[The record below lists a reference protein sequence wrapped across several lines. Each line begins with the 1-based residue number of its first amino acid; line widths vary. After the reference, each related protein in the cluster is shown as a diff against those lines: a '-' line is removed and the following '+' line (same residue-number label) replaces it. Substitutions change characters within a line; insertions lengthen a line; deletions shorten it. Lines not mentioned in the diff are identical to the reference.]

1 MRKRKG
7 RGGDD
12 FDGDLSVPLPIQTF
26 FWRQTS
32 PFIRPRQ
39 SKLTESSC
47 VSFERVVVQNILHG
61 LSPSLC
67 EAIQS
72 VSRWKVIQSACPHLM
87 HACSSLITACKRGGS
102 EKFGSSETKLLY
114 TLHWIILDAASECE
128 DADAEKFR
136 IPQHERSAT
145 DSAFYM
151 HSLST
156 VQLFVYL
163 FAPIIHLMKE
173 SDFESLKLEN
183 GLRLWQPLWDYQQ
196 PDIPCFASAVKP
208 QRSILKAQ
216 RNLLKVNTNAAN
228 IYVGKGTSREDL
240 AYLFGEPTSPST
252 AEEGNAPLA
261 RMSDICTISTSES
274 NTAAMEVVCE
284 HCNTIMPMRSG
295 DGPLMCRCGRKD
307 TLVAF
312 LPDSKNYAYMKLTSG
327 VDKDYVKQKLAS
339 ASAANG
345 TRGPGAV
352 DVLSASFLDVAVLR
366 CLFCLSWQ
374 EDGIYWALRYVH
386 KRMLEVCDELCHV
399 DRRER
404 SRSRSLPIPD
414 LQVLMV
420 NGSKPPS
427 PNGKSHPAASSPVF
441 HDKSPYHSPY
451 GDSHKSDRGGGAA
464 APTETRKEPPFKKIR
479 VIELKQFFDSSK
491 SFLKKKDGGGDAEGS
506 GSQSSSN
513 MKLESVHS
521 YLRGTRDDSS
531 SSCTVSTL
539 DTDLDMVRP
548 SSAMACYSNSH
559 HDLEEKKMSVGGEQ
573 RKSMPVL
580 YQQDHESI
588 ESSGQE
594 STTSSQADVS
604 VRTDP
609 IQKPIIRITEH
620 SPEPRPL
627 GGRSSRSNYHLSS
640 LHENGEDKGDQSSSL
655 PRSFTDSNIPYQA
668 EKEMAEVPGSKFY
681 IQDNGHINYMVVL
694 QAVHFV
700 AMNNHVPR
708 ICEVLLNVLN
718 CLLDLEIIESPDNRE
733 SRETSPSLAPSPSS
747 PGGKGG
753 DQSHRGEGRK
763 NDITAHSLAMDSL
776 FRIYKSLGCPHGC
789 GDGVVGPLG
798 HHLRLKGQNCLHRL
812 HKVNPALFHKFFRDT
827 VRRRPLQETVDF
839 LHAFLGF
846 CLDPTIIANSP
857 HAPKKSASQ
866 ETLPRSGY
874 GNNFGHSVGGE
885 GYRGVEGVLMA
896 NLTKPLITRC
906 VACTKELYSSDSIS
920 LFCDVRQ
927 LMAYI
932 KEVHG
937 GTYRRVA
944 LSGLLDSLQKLRR
957 EAVQRERESK
967 HKAGTP
973 IRRTTSVTS
982 ESGDEKEPQVS
993 PGLPYQEEHS
1003 FIGGGGGG
1011 GGSGGGGG
1019 GSSGGGGGGGKTRRS
1034 IFRKKLTKSLMFQ
1047 YAASDS
1053 EILEDSG
1060 PGSQGKLSPRTSI
1073 SAAEDDP
1080 PSGSN
1085 TPRRRFSKFNL
1096 GWRRQTK
1103 SDHEDD
1109 QGEGGLDRRESKSDL
1124 QVHRTRTRMSFR
1136 TASHATLSFL
1146 SARKRIEDGIKTFG
1160 KKMIRRGSA
1169 DDLHQHRS
1177 GRGQESGSEVLVL
1190 KEKKL
1195 VDRYLVK
1202 SGMLRFSFLLECCH
1216 PGSFPDPQLLAAM
1229 LDLEAPVVSR
1239 AAVLLECCHFIHRC
1253 NRGDW
1258 PSWMKHNLPSF
1269 RHNVNALQNRGQP
1282 SGYRRNLVMQR
1293 AAGRLFYSWAENLG
1307 LQLEYIL
1314 AKEHADRLSVI
1325 DDIKDDNRRKELR
1338 TEDEEEDFLDE
1349 ASINPKGT
1357 DCPYALKMLACLVL
1371 LEITTFLRE
1380 TFQYLPRTR
1389 SQKRE
1394 HGWDKPVISRRFSS
1408 IVSSPGHSDKS
1419 SESNIGELPS
1429 GMSGVG
1435 SPVDRKISFAVLT
1448 ERSDSFHSS
1457 TTSLSAMDPSAPF
1470 SDDKKD
1476 VRSRRLAQG
1485 RQKLLRHF
1493 RRGSGH
1499 NLSFRHNRSFKLKRP
1514 EGGGGSIKQLGS
1526 SRSRKISS
1534 HSLQSDAKLVEEDGA
1549 AATFVEDTE
1558 SVTGMLSGDEN
1569 QESPV
1574 ERDQEMEDEH
1584 LCASLP
1590 WIKVR
1595 GLFTWIKAFL
1605 PWIKV
1610 VVQLANLSNFICTHQ
1625 GYCHPNCYE
1634 RQRRSCSRLI
1644 AAMRKMY
1651 ETSES
1656 SMADEARNGSSQKDN
1671 MKDKLKRR
1679 DSIFMVTSPTKRRE
1693 STPLLEKIKTDVS
1706 MTKLKLNSTWKKE
1719 EKTREIK
1726 DDSPILKYLTSQ
1738 AQRLTQCPMAIL
1750 TKAAPVLQVENFVD
1764 MMPVAW
1770 ELLLETD
1777 QELAAAAASVFLLSS
1792 VKSPDK
1798 ARNTIIR
1805 ELQHEE
1811 TNQRINAIL
1820 RFGVLWK
1827 FRYQVWPRME
1837 CDANLYFKLPPPS
1850 IDFTLPSPTI
1860 GLPKASL
1867 TVVDPPWMPH
1877 FKTKIEEVT
1886 VNQEETK
1893 SLVTATTTRRK
1904 QQQEMIRRALLAEEE
1919 RKRVGRENFPMT
1931 TVPVPQLA
1939 AYEPALHSA
1948 VEEHEEAAQEEIN
1961 LAARR
1966 VSLAPVNRANIQS
1979 RSMSWRNGSL
1989 HWGRVGNEGEEERP
2003 EHSHHLQTAQGF
2015 FPSCVCAAV
2024 LPILHLLDDY
2034 DVNTDGVSVSEVAN
2048 KIIWDCIVDDP
2059 ILFLRHFLEKLTNKE
2074 RQEELTFLLRKL
2086 VVYFRQLPAQTAH
2099 SIFNYL
2105 VGFVMF
2111 YVRSPCEGFQEA
2123 IAGASS
2129 LLWLV
2134 VPCVEGIYFKDLK
2147 QTLKKEQCDPYLLVC
2162 ANVASAKKIL
2172 VHGPDLSSIPSQLP
2186 IHEDTQFN
2194 QILQESLEFFNIP
2207 EDQQHCHFIV
2217 DTKTHQVHNPNSYVR
2232 DFYFFRRNFYPQLSL
2247 IKMDPVEASLALQR
2261 RMFMLKFIEIGKVLL
2276 TNAVLETSNNQ
2287 NHVAFLH
2294 EEFLKL
2300 PSFPRKA
2307 LETEFDMYGGAWGNE
2322 LLGMD
2327 CLHKFAWTKLMTTMF
2342 NNMTSTFTWSSD
2354 LSLFMNVIN
2363 GTLIL
2368 LFEDTAILRYC
2379 LASFINICQ
2388 HFKHVF
2394 ATNGFLYIMPTL
2406 LRLYS
2411 NNQPNTVLCQA
2422 VHFVCRQF
2430 YVLHRKP
2437 FVLQMFGS
2445 VAPLLDMTCGSG
2457 GTMDTSKVQP
2467 DNLFKLLLAL
2477 EKDCSDNLG
2486 VLELVH
2492 GDKPLKAL
2500 DFCYAADPDMFNM
2513 MDVIN
2518 MCVTVIAYAPDSFR
2532 TVQMLMVLE
2541 MVIPRYLDHLCR
2553 ETMHRD
2559 SSSMAR
2565 AEMTVITN
2573 IASAVRALINCSD
2586 YFTRSMSVPQ
2596 KFMDTANIGKPMQ
2609 NHSVHSLTVDDREDS
2624 HASHRMEEGRRRTYG
2639 AEPEEYELREEF
2651 RRPRDSILSIAA
2663 QFWTTCHARIRQLR
2677 KIIADPSFRPP
2688 ELLDHKTHNRLA
2700 EIAHTLLKLIP
2711 YDPYTMGCTGLQRY
2725 MLEILPNTDWSQEL
2739 VRPALNLI
2747 LRRLDRLFTKISKKT
2762 ALRRQM
2768 DWEAAANILKGVY
2781 QTLKK
2786 FAYIAYLPHLK
2797 TLVSVLISILLSGM
2811 GGVHMMGE
2819 PSLHTHGSH
2828 RSDYTT
2834 TTEVA
2839 PVFCSAV
2846 VKLVAMQMQALGES
2860 YTLEHTCGGASASH
2874 PSDRLLNLL
2883 TNFVLPL
2890 CIRVGCGCRD
2900 MPKLLLV
2907 DMQFVLTAV
2916 TSLLSPSASAP
2927 ANHNSST
2934 KTHYIGSTEH
2944 SRSGSIPAMEKMSL
2958 RVGNELQHVAA
2969 FIGLEVLAVCFDKQ
2983 LASEWHHVAKCIQQ
2997 LALKGKVGLPMWR
3010 FLDFLVTHRPSLFL
3024 LLHTFIRFKMMRVN
3038 CDTAQEYYIQ
3048 QTIKDKLQGYN
3059 YAYPKSTATI
3069 LLTLSVELQH
3079 LRDQLQA
3086 CTAVGYRSRAATFAT
3101 DQADFSQ
3108 TQLLERQLTANLTEI
3123 AAEIIGPIRSSVTI
3137 NTTRNSKGIVRYSLF
3152 IFSEIGT
3159 GNSFSRSG
3167 STNSRP
3173 PSHGPGDNEGD
3184 KPSAVDTHGERTSKR
3199 IIAHEGSVILEKFSR
3214 KPTVE
3219 DSSPTEMETL
3229 ASPRLQRQPTICLRG
3244 RLSKQN
3250 SLDTA
3255 PPPPAHVAFEN
3266 EECEA
3271 LNGRARVPAGLEGDP
3286 SLLDDPREH
3295 RLQRQDARSRK
3306 TFKIKRQKSKPAVRR
3321 FMSHRRRP
3329 DLVTDAERITGE
3341 VSPSRTA
3348 VVFHDRVGF
3357 QLHRPMGASA
3367 VSRSVETIP
3376 ESVEAKPAG
3385 RARFVPRSRSHD
3397 DPSADPTT
3405 MTSSTSSAVEPV
3417 PIVKSSSDR
3426 RSPSVSP
3433 PISPSSSGKLE
3444 APSVSFEAPAV
3455 SLAPPQPL
3463 GSQVYVV
3470 RCDSSDSLSATES
3483 SALLRDEEK
3492 SNSLSSL
3499 CLYYA
3504 DEDVPTGKKN

>member
-1 MRKRKG
+1 MGKRKG
-7 RGGDD
+7 RGTDD
-12 FDGDLSVPLPIQTF
+12 LEGDLSVPLPIQTF

-39 SKLTESSC
+39 SILTEASC

-87 HACSSLITACKRGGS
+87 HACSSLITACKKDGS

-136 IPQHERSAT
+136 IPPHERGA

-163 FAPIIHLMKE
+163 FAPVIHLLKE

-240 AYLFGEPTSPST
+240 AYLFGEPAT

-261 RMSDICTISTSES
+261 RLSDICTISTSES

-295 DGPLMCRCGRKD
+295 EGPLTCRCGRKD

-312 LPDSKNYAYMKLTSG
+312 LPDSKNYAYMKLTPG

-339 ASAANG
+339 AVASG
-345 TRGPGAV
+345 TRGPGAL
-352 DVLSASFLDVAVLR
+352 DVLSASFLDIAVLR

-399 DRRER
+399 ERRER
-404 SRSRSLPIPD
+404 SRSHSLPIPD
-414 LQVLMV
+414 LQVLTV

-427 PNGKSHPAASSPVF
+427 PSVKSHGMASSPVF
-441 HDKSPYHSPY
+441 PDKSPYHSPY
-451 GDSHKSDRGGGAA
+451 HDAHKPDRSSGGAGA
-464 APTETRKEPPFKKIR
+464 GATTTATETRKEPPFKKIR
-479 VIELKQFFDSSK
+479 VIELKQFFDSGK
-491 SFLKKKDGGGDAEGS
+491 SFLKKRDWGDEGS

-521 YLRGTRDDSS
+521 YQRGTRDDSS

-539 DTDLDMVRP
+539 DTDLDMMRP
-548 SSAMACYSNSH
+548 SSAMACYSSTH
-559 HDLEEKKMSVGGEQ
+559 HDLDEKKMPAGGEQ

-580 YQQDHESI
+580 FQQDHESM

-609 IQKPIIRITEH
+609 IQKPIIKITEH

-627 GGRSSRSNYHLSS
+627 GHRASSRSNYHLSS
-640 LHENGEDKGDQSSSL
+640 LHENGEEDGDQSASL

-694 QAVHFV
+694 QALHFV
-700 AMNNHVPR
+700 AMNSHVPR

-718 CLLDLEIIESPDNRE
+718 CLLDLDIIETPDKGGGGD
-733 SRETSPSLAPSPSS
+733 SRETSPSLAPSPGS
-747 PGGKGG
+747 PAGEKGREQSQGQRGG
-753 DQSHRGEGRK
+753 DGRK
-763 NDITAHSLAMDSL
+763 NDISAHSLAMDSL
-776 FRIYKSLGCPHGC
+776 FRIYKSLGCPQGC
-789 GDGVVGPLG
+789 GDGVTGPQG
-798 HHLRLKGQNCLHRL
+798 DHLRLKGQNCLHRL
-812 HKVNPALFHKFFRDT
+812 HKLNPALFHKFFRDT
-827 VRRRPLQETVDF
+827 VRRRPLQETIDF

-846 CLDPTIIANSP
+846 CLDPSIIAHSP
-857 HAPKKSASQ
+857 QAPKKSASQ
-866 ETLPRSGY
+866 ETLPRNGY
-874 GNNFGHSVGGE
+874 TNNFGHSVGGE

-906 VACTKELYSSDSIS
+906 VSCTKELYSSDNIG

-944 LSGLLDSLQKLRR
+944 LSGLLDTLQKLRR
-957 EAVQRERESK
+957 EAVQRERENK
-967 HKAGTP
+967 HKTSTP

-982 ESGDEKEPQVS
+982 ESGDEKEPTPS
-993 PGLPYQEEHS
+993 PGLPSQDEHTLN
-1003 FIGGGGGG
+1003 
-1011 GGSGGGGG
+1011 SGGGGG
-1019 GSSGGGGGGGKTRRS
+1019 GASGGGGGKTRRS
-1034 IFRKKLTKSLMFQ
+1034 IFRKRLTKSLMFQ

-1080 PSGSN
+1080 PSGTN

-1109 QGEGGLDRRESKSDL
+1109 QGDGGLDRRESKSDL

-1169 DDLHQHRS
+1169 DDLQQQRS
-1177 GRGQESGSEVLVL
+1177 GRGQEAGSELLVL
-1190 KEKKL
+1190 REKKL
-1195 VDRYLVK
+1195 VDRFLIK

-1229 LDLEAPVVSR
+1229 LDLEAPVVAR

-1349 ASINPKGT
+1349 ASINPRGT

-1389 SQKRE
+1389 SQKR
-1394 HGWDKPVISRRFSS
+1394 GDQGVWGDKPPASARRFSS

-1457 TTSLSAMDPSAPF
+1457 TTSLSAMDSTAPF

-1534 HSLQSDAKLVEEDGA
+1534 HSLQSDAKLVEEDGGA
-1549 AATFVEDTE
+1549 TATFEDNE
-1558 SVTGMLSGDEN
+1558 SVTMLSDEN

-1574 ERDQEMEDEH
+1574 ERDQEVEDEH
-1584 LCASLP
+1584 LCTS
-1590 WIKVR
+1590 
-1595 GLFTWIKAFL
+1595 L

-1634 RQRRSCSRLI
+1634 RQRRSCSRLT
-1644 AAMRKMY
+1644 AALRKMY
-1651 ETSES
+1651 ESLES
-1656 SMADEARNGSSQKDN
+1656 SATEDSRSGTSQKEN

-1706 MTKLKLNSTWKKE
+1706 MTKLKLSSTWKKE

-1827 FRYQVWPRME
+1827 FRFQVWPRME
-1837 CDANLYFKLPPPS
+1837 CDANMYFKLPPPS

-1989 HWGRVGNEGEEERP
+1989 HWGRVGNEAGEEERP

-2015 FPSCVCAAV
+2015 FPSCICAAV

-2086 VVYFRQLPAQTAH
+2086 VIYFRQLPAQTAH

-2186 IHEDTQFN
+2186 IHEDTQFS

-2207 EDQQHCHFIV
+2207 EDQHHCHFIV
-2217 DTKTHQVHNPNSYVR
+2217 DTKTHQVHNQNSYVR

-2247 IKMDPVEASLALQR
+2247 VKMDPADASLALQR
-2261 RMFMLKFIEIGKVLL
+2261 RVFMLKFIEIGKVLL
-2276 TNAVLETSNNQ
+2276 TNAVLENANNNQ

-2307 LETEFDMYGGAWGNE
+2307 LETEFDMYGGEWGKE
-2322 LLGMD
+2322 LFGMD
-2327 CLHKFAWTKLMTTMF
+2327 CLHKFAWTRLMTTMF

-2368 LFEDTAILRYC
+2368 LFEDTAILRFC
-2379 LASFINICQ
+2379 LASLINICH

-2422 VHFVCRQF
+2422 LHFVCRQF

-2457 GTMDTSKVQP
+2457 GSLDTSKVQP

-2477 EKDCSDNLG
+2477 EKDCPDNLG
-2486 VLELVH
+2486 ILELVH

-2500 DFCYAADPDMFNM
+2500 DFCYAADPDTFDM

-2541 MVIPRYLDHLCR
+2541 MVIPRYLEHLCR

-2565 AEMTVITN
+2565 AEMSVITN
-2573 IASAVRALINCSD
+2573 IAAAIRALINCSD
-2586 YFTRSMSVPQ
+2586 FFTRSMSVPQ
-2596 KFMDTANIGKPMQ
+2596 RFMDTPNIGKPLQ

-2663 QFWTTCHARIRQLR
+2663 QFWTMCHARIRQLR

-2797 TLVSVLISILLSGM
+2797 TLVNVLISILLSGM
-2811 GGVHMMGE
+2811 GGVYMAGD
-2819 PSLHTHGSH
+2819 PPLNTHGSH
-2828 RSDYTT
+2828 RSEHPNSP
-2834 TTEVA
+2834 EVA

-2916 TSLLSPSASAP
+2916 TSLLTPSSSTP

-2944 SRSGSIPAMEKMSL
+2944 CRSGSIPAMEKTSL

-3048 QTIKDKLQGYN
+3048 QTIKDKLQGYH

-3069 LLTLSVELQH
+3069 LLTLSVELQQ

-3086 CTAVGYRSRAATFAT
+3086 CTTVGYRSRAATFAT
-3101 DQADFSQ
+3101 DQTDFSQ

-3137 NTTRNSKGIVRYSLF
+3137 NTTRNS
-3152 IFSEIGT
+3152 
-3159 GNSFSRSG
+3159 NSFSRSG
-3167 STNSRP
+3167 STTSAP
-3173 PSHGPGDNEGD
+3173 PSQGAGGDKEEGD
-3184 KPSAVDTHGERTSKR
+3184 KPGGGGEVQGERASKR
-3199 IIAHEGSVILEKFSR
+3199 IIAHEGSIILDKFSR

-3219 DSSPTEMETL
+3219 DTSPTELETL
-3229 ASPRLQRQPTICLRG
+3229 GSPRLQRQPTICLRG

-3250 SLDTA
+3250 SLDTERGA
-3255 PPPPAHVAFEN
+3255 PAHVAFEN

-3271 LNGRARVPAGLEGDP
+3271 LNGRARVPVGPEGDP

-3321 FMSHRRRP
+3321 FLSHRRRP
-3329 DLVTDAERITGE
+3329 DLVTDAERVTGGE
-3341 VSPSRTA
+3341 ASPSRTA

-3357 QLHRPMGASA
+3357 QLRRPGCASA

-3376 ESVEAKPAG
+3376 ESAEAKPAG
-3385 RARFVPRSRSHD
+3385 RACFVPRSRSHD
-3397 DPSADPTT
+3397 DPSADPIA
-3405 MTSSTSSAVEPV
+3405 MASSSVAGSAAESVPV
-3417 PIVKSSSDR
+3417 PKPSHEER
-3426 RSPSVSP
+3426 RSPSVSQP
-3433 PISPSSSGKLE
+3433 VSPASSSSVQLE
-3444 APSVSFEAPAV
+3444 APSINFESPAH
-3455 SLAPPQPL
+3455 SLAPPPHPD
-3463 GSQVYVV
+3463 SQVYVV
-3470 RCDSSDSLSATES
+3470 RCDSSDSLSANES

-3492 SNSLSSL
+3492 SNSMSSL

-3504 DEDVPTGKKN
+3504 DEDVPGGGKV